1 MFFYLIH
8 WWGEI
13 FFRGGYP
20 PLEKKIYDP
29 PLAPKV
35 YDPPLAILAVSTY
48 GIQRP
53 MQMDL
58 LGKIAFFCFKKAF
71 FFASQNIQKSKRLK
85 QKKKHTQTNQMIS
98 PSIF

>member
-8 WWGEI
+8 WWAEI

-20 PLEKKIYDP
+20 PLEKKFYDP

-48 GIQRP
+48 GSVAEI
-53 MQMDL
+53 
-58 LGKIAFFCFKKAF
+58 INF
-71 FFASQNIQKSKRLK
+71 
-85 QKKKHTQTNQMIS
+85 
-98 PSIF
+98 

>member
-20 PLEKKIYDP
+20 PLEKKFYDP

-48 GIQRP
+48 VRHSCTCN
-53 MQMDL
+53 
-58 LGKIAFFCFKKAF
+58 IADEMK
-71 FFASQNIQKSKRLK
+71 
-85 QKKKHTQTNQMIS
+85 
-98 PSIF
+98 

>member
-8 WWGEI
+8 WWAEI

-20 PLEKKIYDP
+20 PLEKKFYDP

-48 GIQRP
+48 
-53 MQMDL
+53 DL
-58 LGKIAFFCFKKAF
+58 AD
-71 FFASQNIQKSKRLK
+71 NQKYSMR
-85 QKKKHTQTNQMIS
+85 QPHYVE
-98 PSIF
+98 PA